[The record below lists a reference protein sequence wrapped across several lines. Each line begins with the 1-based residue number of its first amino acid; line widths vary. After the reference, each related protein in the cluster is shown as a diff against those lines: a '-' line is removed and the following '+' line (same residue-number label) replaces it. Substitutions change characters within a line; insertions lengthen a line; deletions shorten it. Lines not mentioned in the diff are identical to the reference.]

1 MADIAPLTLWMTVGI
16 VNLTAE
22 NPRYGMSG
30 KHRSCPGDFRPQA
43 HRCCSLFAMMAGGN
57 VLARD
62 VKQVGDRITDGDE
75 TL

>member
-1 MADIAPLTLWMTVGI
+1 MDSLRRICAAGI

-43 HRCCSLFAMMAGGN
+43 HRCCSQFAMMAGGN
-57 VLARD
+57 VVARD
-62 VKQVGDRITDGDE
+62 VKQVGNWIMRGHE
-75 TL
+75 AL